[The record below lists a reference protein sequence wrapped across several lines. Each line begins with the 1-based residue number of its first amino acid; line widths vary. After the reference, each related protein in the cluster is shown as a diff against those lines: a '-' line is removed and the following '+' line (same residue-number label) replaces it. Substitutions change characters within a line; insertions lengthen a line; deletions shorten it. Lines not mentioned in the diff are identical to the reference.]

1 MKTRL
6 LIAAL
11 VLAATTSIASFSAPA
26 YSASDWQKYQPTFQS
41 EKDLMASYYA
51 RELSYMHSQY
61 GLPDGFTA
69 KQYGDAVADK
79 RIREYRK
86 TYNIGPNFTSAE
98 LAAAAG
104 ANSIQ
109 WNYGHLDLPNNFTAE
124 QLRNAQFL
132 SRLKFEAKRHPGL
145 PFPFSYED
153 YVRVTGAEEANA
165 LATEY
170 QLPTAWVYE
179 DLLRAVGPHRAA
191 GIRLD
196 SGFAKTATHAEIE
209 RAMGLDNAAF
219 LIKDRNLPTGFTA
232 AQLSA
237 MAPAF
242 NQYST
247 EAKLAPNFTEA
258 DLLAYYG
265 QTKLAQIQR
274 EFGISGPFTEADL
287 RKAISAQAI
296 EKLAAE
302 YDLELNFTEAD
313 LAQAYALSST
323 ISLRLSYHLR
333 PDFSAAEYEAAW
345 KKRKSE
351 YERINSP
358 EFAPPGYYYGYY

>member
-26 YSASDWQKYQPTFQS
+26 YSASDWQNYQPTFLS
-41 EKDLMASYYA
+41 EQDLMASYYA

-61 GLPDGFTA
+61 GLPEGFTA
-69 KQYGDAVADK
+69 QQYGDAVADK

-98 LAAAAG
+98 LAAAIG
-104 ANSIQ
+104 AKSVQ

-132 SRLKFEAKRHPGL
+132 SRLKFETKRHQGL

-153 YVRVTGAEEANA
+153 YVRVTGAETANA

-170 QLPTAWVYE
+170 QLPTAWVYA

-191 GIRLD
+191 KIRQD

-209 RAMGLDNAAF
+209 RAMGLDRAAY

-232 AQLSA
+232 SQLSA

-247 EAKLAPNFTEA
+247 EAKLPPNFTEA
-258 DLLAYYG
+258 DLVAYFG
-265 QTKLAQIQR
+265 QIKLALIQR

-287 RKAISAQAI
+287 RKAIAAKAI
-296 EKLAAE
+296 ENLAAD
-302 YDLELNFTEAD
+302 YDLALNFTEAD

-323 ISLRLSYHLR
+323 IDVRLTYHLR

-345 KKRKSE
+345 KKVRSDFD
-351 YERINSP
+351 RVNQ
-358 EFAPPGYYYGYY
+358 PGFYYYGEMRY